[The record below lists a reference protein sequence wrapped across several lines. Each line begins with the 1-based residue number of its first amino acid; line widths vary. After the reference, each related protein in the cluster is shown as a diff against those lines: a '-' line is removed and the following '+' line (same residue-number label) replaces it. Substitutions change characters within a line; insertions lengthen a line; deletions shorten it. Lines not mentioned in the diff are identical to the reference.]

1 MDEEIIGRGQA
12 NQMIETVRDSLNE
25 SNQKPPTTKQVS
37 NIPSQANLDA
47 KSFLEYILT
56 NN

>member
-25 SNQKPPTTKQVS
+25 SNQKPPTTKQVA

>member
-1 MDEEIIGRGQA
+1 MGRGQEEG
-12 NQMIETVRDSLNE
+12 NQMIESVRESLNGDKSE
-25 SNQKPPTTKQVS
+25 QEQKGQV

-47 KSFLEYILT
+47 KSFLEYILD